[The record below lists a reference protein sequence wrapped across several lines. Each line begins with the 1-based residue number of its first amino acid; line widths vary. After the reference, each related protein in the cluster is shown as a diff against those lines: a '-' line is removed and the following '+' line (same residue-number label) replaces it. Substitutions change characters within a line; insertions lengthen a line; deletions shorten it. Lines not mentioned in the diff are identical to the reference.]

1 MCERA
6 ADKRDIWALILAG
19 GASRRM
25 GQPKLL
31 LPAPHGNLLKQTV
44 HQALGAGNVR
54 VAVIAP
60 KDGPLRREHV
70 DGLPV
75 EWLTTTR
82 ADRGLGASLAAGIR
96 QLEECHS
103 PSAVLILLGDQPGIS
118 PEAIRQVAE
127 AFIHTGAGIVQSR
140 YDDRPAHPVLFAA
153 QLFPKLMALDGD
165 AGAKELLHLYQD
177 HLYSVRIPGKAP
189 RDIDTPEEYERYRL
203 TVFSKVDFE
212 EETRYP

>member
-1 MCERA
+1 MCKRA
-6 ADKRDIWALILAG
+6 VEKGDIWALILAG

-31 LPAPHGNLLKQTV
+31 LSAPRGNLLKQTV
-44 HQALGAGNVR
+44 HQALAAGNVR
-54 VAVIAP
+54 VAVIAAEG
-60 KDGPLRREHV
+60 GPLQAQTAE
-70 DGLPV
+70 GLPV
-75 EWLTTTR
+75 EWLTTTL

-103 PSAVLILLGDQPGIS
+103 PSAVLILLGDQPEIS

-140 YDDRPAHPVLFAA
+140 YDDRSAHPVLFAA
-153 QLFPKLMALDGD
+153 QLFPELMALDGD

-189 RDIDTPEEYERYRL
+189 RDIDTPEEYERYRI
-203 TVFSKVDFE
+203 TVFTQS
-212 EETRYP
+212 